1 MNPYGATIMDMYGE
15 PLPRYALL
23 YLYVI
28 ALPVFPAFHVQA
40 GIGTNVASSKTPSL
54 SPPLILARDNG

>member
-54 SPPLILARDNG
+54 SPP

>member
-1 MNPYGATIMDMYGE
+1 MNPYGATIMDMVNLYLYGT
-15 PLPRYALL
+15 ALS
-23 YLYVI
+23 LYVI

>member
-1 MNPYGATIMDMYGE
+1 MDMYGE
-15 PLPRYALL
+15 PLPLCRYALL

-28 ALPVFPAFHVQA
+28 ALLVFPAFHVQA

-54 SPPLILARDNG
+54 SPP

>member
-1 MNPYGATIMDMYGE
+1 MDMYGE
-15 PLPRYALL
+15 PLPLCRYALL